1 MVMCSV
7 TPQQEAASNLNEVR
21 LGMGIE
27 QAQLV
32 GSLSQQAA
40 GSGYLNSEAILGNK
54 IQLLT
59 GLLAAN

>member
-7 TPQQEAASNLNEVR
+7 TPQQEATSNLNEMK
-21 LGMGIE
+21 LGMGIK

-32 GSLSQQAA
+32 ESLSQQAT
-40 GSGYLNSEAILGNK
+40 GSGCLNSEAILGNK

-59 GLLAAN
+59 GLLADN